1 MTTTAEALEV
11 MAVVAACHHRTAPRL
26 DDRQAALV
34 TATIWAELFTTYNL
48 DLTDLVA
55 AVKKR
60 AATHSD
66 APEPAEIIHFAREIR
81 RDRDARTGPTA
92 EYETACELKGQDTR
106 ELARNRQRLSDVI
119 TEIGERKSI
128 RHA

>member
-48 DLTDLVA
+48 DLADLIA

-60 AATHSD
+60 GATHPE
-66 APEPAEIIHFAREIR
+66 APEPADIIRHAREIR
-81 RDRDARTGPTA
+81 RDRSERETDAERRAREDARDAELDQRLLTRITGIGRGI
-92 EYETACELKGQDTR
+92 ETA
-106 ELARNRQRLSDVI
+106 
-119 TEIGERKSI
+119 
-128 RHA
+128 

>member
-48 DLTDLVA
+48 DLPDLIA

-60 AATHSD
+60 ASTHPE
-66 APEPAEIIHFAREIR
+66 APEPAEIIHHAREIR
-81 RDRDARTGPTA
+81 RDRSERETDTERRAREDARDAELDRKTLAAIAQKTGTNI
-92 EYETACELKGQDTR
+92 
-106 ELARNRQRLSDVI
+106 NR
-119 TEIGERKSI
+119 IGR
-128 RHA
+128 